1 MLISYTTPRAVARI
15 PVSEHRISVSVVTAT
30 YNERPN
36 IGPLYRAVREALEPA
51 WDFELIVVD
60 DNSPD
65 GTSEEVTGLAEKDD
79 RVRLIS
85 RPGKL
90 GLASALADGFRVA
103 KGNYWVMMDAD
114 LSHRPQDIPQLLYAL
129 HRAPVAIGSRYV
141 KYGGTEDWPIHRR
154 WGSKLASA
162 LGRTLVGLPVR
173 DLTSGYAAFQR
184 DLMTE
189 TMPHLDP
196 RGFKFLLDV
205 LARNRDARVEEVPI
219 IFVNRTQGKS
229 KFGAGEIVAFFKQC
243 WSLRRQR
250 SQSAEKEQP

>member
-15 PVSEHRISVSVVTAT
+15 PVSKHLISVSVVTAT

-65 GTSEEVTGLAEKDD
+65 GTSEEVAGLAEKDD
-79 RVRLIS
+79 RVRLVS
-85 RPGKL
+85 RPAKL
-90 GLASALADGFRVA
+90 GLASALADGFRAA
-103 KGNYWVMMDAD
+103 KGDCWVMMDAD
-114 LSHRPQDIPQLLYAL
+114 LSHRPQDIPRLLEAL
-129 HRAPVAIGSRYV
+129 SKAPIAIGSRYV
-141 KYGGTEDWPIHRR
+141 KYGGTENWPIHRC

-162 LGRTLVGLPVR
+162 LGRTVVGLPVR
-173 DLTSGYAAFQR
+173 DLTSGYAAFRR
-184 DLMTE
+184 DLMAA

-205 LARNRDARVEEVPI
+205 LARNRGASVEEVPI
-219 IFVNRTQGKS
+219 VFVDRTQGKS

-243 WSLRRQR
+243 WKLRRQR
-250 SQSAEKEQP
+250 SRNTEKEQL